1 MKPNLTQ
8 VGLLAGALLAGTQVQ
23 SQAQNGDVAGPYL
36 SIGAGINIA
45 NNVETTVTDPT
56 FGSNT
61 GDLELDPG
69 FRASIAGGFHFSPML
84 AVELETG
91 FLYNEVDG
99 SDDVAL
105 SHVPILANLIFRFDT
120 GGSPWVPFIGGGAGG
135 VLSILDFDND
145 ELDEEETDTDF
156 VFAWQ
161 ALAGL
166 HYQFSDNMSVGVT
179 YKYLGV
185 NSPEFDIQGTGV
197 EMDVVHNHAILGSFN
212 WGF

>member
-8 VGLLAGALLAGTQVQ
+8 VGLLAGAMLACTAAQTN
-23 SQAQNGDVAGPYL
+23 AQNGDVAGPYL
-36 SIGAGINIA
+36 NIGAGINIPGD
-45 NNVETTVTDPT
+45 VEATVTDPT

-69 FRASIAGGFHFSPML
+69 FRASISGGVHFTPML
-84 AVELETG
+84 AVELESG

-105 SHVPILANLIFRFDT
+105 SHVPILANVIFRFDT
-120 GGSPWVPFIGGGAGG
+120 GGSPWVPFIGAGAGG
-135 VLSILDFDND
+135 VLSMLDFDND
-145 ELDEEETDTDF
+145 DIDEDESDTDF

-161 ALAGL
+161 GLAGI

-185 NSPEFDIQGTGV
+185 GGPEFEIQDTGV
-197 EMDVVHNHAILGSFN
+197 ELDSIHNHAILGSFN